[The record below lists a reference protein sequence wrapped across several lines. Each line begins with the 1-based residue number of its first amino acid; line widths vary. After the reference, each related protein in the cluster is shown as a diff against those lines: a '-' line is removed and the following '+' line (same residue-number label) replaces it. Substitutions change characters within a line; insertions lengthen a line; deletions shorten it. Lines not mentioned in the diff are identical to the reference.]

1 MSTANEILDTI
12 SKVKLDGNSLTKD
25 DIMAILKATKAVSRN
40 KKMID
45 SLILFQSTFIQNNNI
60 KILTTRENQVLK
72 LIGIGKTSKIISH
85 DLNLS
90 LSTIETHRKNIR
102 KKLGLVGK
110 GKLVRFAI
118 LCNLNNCNK

>member
-1 MSTANEILDTI
+1 MSTASEILSTI
-12 SKVKLDGNSLTKD
+12 SKVKKNGVSLTKD
-25 DIMAILKATKAVSRN
+25 DILSILKATKEVSKN

-45 SLILFQSTFIQNNNI
+45 SLIVFQSTFIQ
-60 KILTTRENQVLK
+60 KKSLKSLTKRENQVLK
-72 LIGIGKTSKIISH
+72 LIGIGKTSKTISH

-118 LCNLNNCNK
+118 LCNLHNCYK